1 MHIKSYLI
9 SLLFVPAALSLD
21 CSASQST
28 QDPFEVFTIT
38 TSNITAKFIPY
49 GARLISV
56 LVPDRDGNVQDVVV
70 GYDDPHQYLN
80 DTRTTHTYFGAVI
93 GRIANRIK
101 NGTFTLDGTEYHIPK
116 NHEGLYTL
124 HGGNFAYDQRNW
136 TVTASTPQSVT
147 FTLYDAATE
156 GFPGDVVTHATFTV
170 DSRRTTENPQGL
182 PRLTTKLVS
191 LALTENTPIMLSN
204 HIYWNLNGFKHP
216 TILKDTWLQ
225 LPLSER
231 FIATDSIQVPNGSI
245 STVMETSNGAMD
257 FTAGKLIGQDI
268 QYTEGLC
275 GTDCIGYDNCF
286 IIDRDTLDL
295 ATADAL
301 VPALKLNSSTTGIS
315 MEVATNQP
323 AVQFFTCLN
332 MDGSIPVK
340 ASQVE
345 RNSRNKEAAEFVE
358 KYGCLAIE
366 PEGWIDGVNNP
377 QWGQQSDLFYSPDRR
392 PAINMAT
399 YTFGTV

>member
-1 MHIKSYLI
+1 MHLKHYLTAL
-9 SLLFVPAALSLD
+9 SFVPAVFGQNYSRPQQ
-21 CSASQST
+21 SA
-28 QDPFEVFTIT
+28 DPFKVFTLT
-38 TSNITAKFIPY
+38 ADNITAKFIPY
-49 GARLISV
+49 GARLTSL
-56 LVPDRDGNVQDVVV
+56 LVPDRDGNTQDVIV
-70 GYDDPHQYLN
+70 GYDDPRQYLN
-80 DTRTTHTYFGAVI
+80 DTETSHTYFGAVI

-116 NHEGLYTL
+116 NQGLYTL
-124 HGGNFAYDQRNW
+124 HGGTVAYDQRNW
-136 TVTASTPQSVT
+136 TVAAYTPSSVT

-170 DSRRTTENPQGL
+170 DSHQGL

-191 LALTENTPIMLSN
+191 LALTETTPIMLSN
-204 HIYWNLNGFKHP
+204 HIYWNLNGFKQP
-216 TILKDTWLQ
+216 TVLNDTWVQ

-231 FIATDSIQVPNGSI
+231 FISTDSIQVPDGSI
-245 STVMETSNGAMD
+245 STVADSDHQSMD
-257 FTAGKLIGQDI
+257 FTTGKIIGQDM

-275 GTDCIGYDNCF
+275 GADCVGYDNCF
-286 IIDRDTLDL
+286 IIDRDPLYS
-295 ATADAL
+295 AAADAM
-301 VPALKLNSSTTGIS
+301 VPALRMNSSTTGIS

-345 RNSRNKEAAEFVE
+345 RNRKDGTDAAEFVD
-358 KYGCLAIE
+358 KYGCVAIE

-377 QWGQQSDLFYSPDRR
+377 QWGQESKLFYSPESR
-392 PAINMAT
+392 PAVNLAT
-399 YTFGTV
+399 YTFGTVN